1 MNAIESRK
9 TRYEESLEEVTLE
22 ALVAAVSESIEPGE
36 EAIIPHV
43 VNHILRQGN
52 ASMPRC

>member
-22 ALVAAVSESIEPGE
+22 ALVAAVSESVEPGE

-43 VNHILRQGN
+43 VNRILRQGN
-52 ASMPRC
+52 ASSAGR

>member
-22 ALVAAVSESIEPGE
+22 ALVAAVSESVEPGE

-43 VNHILRQGN
+43 VNRILRQAHAIPAG
-52 ASMPRC
+52 R

>member
-22 ALVAAVSESIEPGE
+22 ALVATVSESVEPGE
-36 EAIIPHV
+36 AAIIPHV
-43 VNHILRQGN
+43 VNRILRQAQATPAG
-52 ASMPRC
+52 R

>member
-1 MNAIESRK
+1 MNAIESRY

-43 VNHILRQGN
+43 VNHILSQRQ
-52 ASMPRC
+52 ARVLSC

>member
-9 TRYEESLEEVTLE
+9 TRHEEALEEVTLE
-22 ALVAAVSESIEPGE
+22 TLVAAVSESIEPGE

-43 VNHILRQGN
+43 VNRILSQGN
-52 ASMPRC
+52 VRFVGI

>member
-9 TRYEESLEEVTLE
+9 TRYEEPLEEVTLE
-22 ALVAAVSESIEPGE
+22 ALVAAVSESVEPGE

-43 VNHILRQGN
+43 VNSILRQGN
-52 ASMPRC
+52 ASIPCR